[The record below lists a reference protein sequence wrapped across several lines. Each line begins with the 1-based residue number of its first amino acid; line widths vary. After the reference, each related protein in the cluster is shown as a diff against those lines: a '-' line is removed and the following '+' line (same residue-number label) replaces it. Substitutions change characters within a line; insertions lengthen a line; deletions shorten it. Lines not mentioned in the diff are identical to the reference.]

1 MATVLVIDDE
11 ANIRDLVS
19 LYLTAAGFSMRQAS
33 DGLAGL
39 ASFEGDPPDL
49 VVLDIMLPGLDGAEV
64 CRRIR
69 ETSAVPIIMLSARD
83 SDLDKVALLE
93 AGADDYVTKPFSPP
107 ELVARV
113 RAVMRRFEA
122 VREIAEGREK
132 GRTDPGSDD
141 HGRVELNGLVLD
153 PATREITVDGSPV
166 ELPAKEFDLL
176 ATMASEPGVVF
187 TRDRLLERVWGY
199 AEFLEGRGVDVHIR
213 HMREKLGD
221 DASAPRF
228 IETVRGAGYR
238 VRREA

>member
-19 LYLTAAGFSMRQAS
+19 LYLTAAGFSMRQAD
-33 DGLAGL
+33 DGHSGL
-39 ASFEGDPPDL
+39 ASFEAEPPDL
-49 VVLDIMLPGLDGAEV
+49 VVLDIMLPGVDGAEV

-69 ETSAVPIIMLSARD
+69 DSSAVPIIMLTARD

-113 RAVMRRFEA
+113 RAVLRRFDA
-122 VREIAEGREK
+122 ARELAAHDASSANAD
-132 GRTDPGSDD
+132 DPGSV
-141 HGRVELNGLVLD
+141 GRVELNGLVLD
-153 PATREITVDGSPV
+153 PATREVTVDGVPV
-166 ELPAKEFDLL
+166 ELTAKEFDLL

-187 TRDRLLERVWGY
+187 SRDRLLERVWGY

-213 HMREKLGD
+213 HIREKLGD
-221 DASAPRF
+221 DASTPRF
-228 IETVRGAGYR
+228 VETVRGAGYR
-238 VRREA
+238 VRREG